1 MNLVEVMI
9 ASLIVV
15 ASSAGSLQVWT
26 QMMQSIRQQ
35 DQLQR
40 VSDQLDA
47 DLVSIEGNLRRL
59 RLSLANPPFCGQSA
73 PVLQGLLASS
83 SQTSGIVREVSVVP
97 ADDVVQVVLS
107 AEGHPWKRQR
117 QFRPAALGLCSL
129 PQPEAQSPSGF
140 SNPG

>member
-47 DLVSIEGNLRRL
+47 ELVSIEATLRRL
-59 RLSLANPPFCGQSA
+59 RLSMAGPPVCGQSA
-73 PVLQGLLASS
+73 PILQGLLASS
-83 SQTSGIVREVSVVP
+83 SQTSEIVREVSLVP
-97 ADDVVQVVLS
+97 SDDVVQVVLS

-117 QFRPAALGLCSL
+117 LIRPAALGLCL
-129 PQPEAQSPSGF
+129 LTKPEGESAPEVI
-140 SNPG
+140 NPG